1 MIDRKSLIE
10 IWKAVKWSFFFQA
23 FVIYFLYEN
32 FEKEHSRK
40 SW

>member
-1 MIDRKSLIE
+1 MIEKVWMKFERQWNDH
-10 IWKAVKWSFFFQA
+10 FFQA